1 MNQMFNQQS
10 LHMDNFRE
18 HLVEWLLFF
27 LKCLVMHIII
37 SFESGVGLI
46 EILFC

>member
-1 MNQMFNQQS
+1 MNQTFNQQS

-18 HLVEWLLFF
+18 HLVEWLLF
-27 LKCLVMHIII
+27 LKRLVMHIII